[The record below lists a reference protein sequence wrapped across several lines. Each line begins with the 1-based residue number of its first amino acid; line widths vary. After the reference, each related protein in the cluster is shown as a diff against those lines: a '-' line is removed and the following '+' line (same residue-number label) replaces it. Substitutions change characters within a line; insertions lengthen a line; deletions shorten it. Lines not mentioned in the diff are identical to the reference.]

1 MSLPSSAVMLAVKNA
16 THVDAECPTSLAA
29 DWICG
34 QSDPARREV
43 FGRYLLA
50 SLQVGLLGDHA
61 ALRQLNAATN
71 DTAVREVFFRRPEE
85 FRAFPSI
92 FPHP

>member
-1 MSLPSSAVMLAVKNA
+1 VKNA
-16 THVDAECPTSLAA
+16 THVDAECPTSRAA

-34 QSDPARREV
+34 QSDPTRREV

-50 SLQVGLLGDHA
+50 SLQVGLLRDQA

-71 DTAVREVFFRRPEE
+71 DTAVREVFFQRPEE
-85 FRAFPSI
+85 FRSAP
-92 FPHP
+92 